1 MKTNIY
7 QIVSFVN
14 AFNKRTKKWESL
26 HNITKVYIG
35 KAGIKTAYQDF
46 ESQKNEVQF
55 YLQQNLSK
63 YSDVR
68 GKVEIQIPHIH
79 ENGSL
84 AYWGDKVLHSF
95 NPNNI

>member
-1 MKTNIY
+1 MKKVY
-7 QIVSFVN
+7 QLVSFVN
-14 AFNKRTKKWESL
+14 AYNKNTKRWESL

-35 KAGIKTAYQDF
+35 KEGLKTVHLDF
-46 ESQKNEVQF
+46 KEQQNEVSF
-55 YLQQNLSK
+55 YLQQNLRK
-63 YSDVR
+63 YSETR

-84 AYWGDKVLHSF
+84 AYWGDEVLKSY